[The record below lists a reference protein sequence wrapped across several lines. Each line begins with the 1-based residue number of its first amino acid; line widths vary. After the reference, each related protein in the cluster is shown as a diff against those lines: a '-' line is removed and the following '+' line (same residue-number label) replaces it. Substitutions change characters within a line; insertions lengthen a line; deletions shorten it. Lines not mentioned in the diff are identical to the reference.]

1 MLGGTYPIRKVLAVE
16 EHVGLHAVD
25 RRCCTGRGRHAHD
38 VKGVIIVILD
48 VLLPQRWLVCM
59 AKANLLLANEEV
71 HRTYA

>member
-25 RRCCTGRGRHAHD
+25 WRCCTGCGRHAHD
-38 VKGVIIVILD
+38 VKGIVIVILD

-59 AKANLLLANEEV
+59 AKANLLRANEEGY
-71 HRTYA
+71 RTDA